1 MFRPHPG
8 TVLIILA
15 CLLAIALLSLPALAA
30 PVAQEGQA
38 VITAPQANAQVAG
51 VVQITGSASHP
62 QFARYELAWAAEP
75 ITGDNWG
82 AFLTAETPVE
92 NGVLALWNTTQVPDG
107 VYALRLRVVR
117 QDGNY
122 AETVVRGIRIT
133 NTRPTE
139 TPTPPLQPTIPPE
152 ATSVEITPT
161 PELIIQ
167 PPTSTPSPPTATPAS
182 TDASS
187 GDTLGRLAQT
197 SFSINL
203 AALGKAF
210 VQGIVYT
217 FGLFAAWGALLSVRG
232 IIRWTLRRLAQQK
245 ETQQRTNT
253 QP

>member
-8 TVLIILA
+8 IVLIILA
-15 CLLAIALLSLPALAA
+15 CLPAIALWGAPALAA

-51 VVQITGSASHP
+51 IVQITGSAGHP

-75 ITGDNWG
+75 LTGNNWG
-82 AFLTAETPVE
+82 TFFTAEAPVE
-92 NGVLALWNTTQVPDG
+92 NGILALWNTTLMPDG

-122 AETVVRGIRIT
+122 AETVVGGIRVT
-133 NTRPTE
+133 NTRPTK
-139 TPTPPLQPTIPPE
+139 TPTPPLQPTIQPA
-152 ATSVEITPT
+152 ATSPVITAT

-182 TDASS
+182 ADASS
-187 GDTLGRLAQT
+187 DTPGRLAQT
-197 SFSINL
+197 SFSINV
-203 AALGKAF
+203 AALGQAF
-210 VQGIVYT
+210 FKGIIYT

-232 IIRWTLRRLAQQK
+232 IIRRVLRRLAQQK
-245 ETQQRTNT
+245 ETRQRTNM
-253 QP
+253 QL